1 MFQCCVHVHVKL
13 CRRYELE
20 LYALVNPDHTSWPWE
35 ILYPLN
41 EIYINLTI
49 SPRTRL
55 HNKPQ
60 PRKAPHNGGRYSLGE
75 GKSFQLKL
83 CEGIH

>member
-20 LYALVNPDHTSWPWE
+20 LYALSNPDHTSRQD
-35 ILYPLN
+35 LGN
-41 EIYINLTI
+41 RMRSI
-49 SPRTRL
+49 SSSLPRTRL

-60 PRKAPHNGGRYSLGE
+60 PRKAPHNDDRYSLGE
-75 GKSFQLKL
+75 GKGFQLKL